1 MSAEA
6 LVLSRPEAAQLL
18 GISVP
23 TLDRRL
29 RDGVVP
35 SIKLGGR
42 RLVPRRAIDAITWAD
57 LSFCDALAKIR
68 QAWESIH
75 VHA

>member
-1 MSAEA
+1 MPEA
-6 LVLSRPEAAQLL
+6 LVISRPEAAQLL

-29 RDGVVP
+29 RDGDIP

-42 RLVPRRAIDAITWAD
+42 RLVPRTAIDAIVWSS

-68 QAWESIH
+68 QVWED
-75 VHA
+75 VHAHA